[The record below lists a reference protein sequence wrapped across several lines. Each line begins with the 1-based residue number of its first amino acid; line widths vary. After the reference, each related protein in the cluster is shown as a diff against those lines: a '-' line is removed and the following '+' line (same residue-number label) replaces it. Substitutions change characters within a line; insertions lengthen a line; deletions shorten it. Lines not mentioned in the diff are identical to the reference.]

1 MMARAADL
9 LREYEAK
16 IAALERMVG
25 RQALP
30 LPRAEMDRQ
39 VTRESRTHANSLE
52 DNAMSSDLT
61 ELGQEA
67 ITAVSTGVA
76 NGAPLVKCQLLA
88 SAFYEALRNEAY
100 VVVAEASCPVICHSG
115 HCRKRQRSVSVSHVE
130 KCPDRRERITG
141 QGRPRAPP

>member
-67 ITAVSTGVA
+67 IAAVSRGVA
-76 NGAPLVKCQLLA
+76 DGAPLVKCQLLA
-88 SAFYEALRNEAY
+88 SAFYEALLQELRKADATER
-100 VVVAEASCPVICHSG
+100 VACRTANLSACHNLARSSNRTLSG
-115 HCRKRQRSVSVSHVE
+115 
-130 KCPDRRERITG
+130 PFN
-141 QGRPRAPP
+141 